1 MPVLPVPCRLP
12 PDRPARPKPLAWPR
26 WALIALAALPLLAGA
41 KTPPPTT
48 PDPLAGTRQLVVVV
62 PAGWDAPQAR
72 LQAWQRDATGHWQ
85 PQGTAFDVS
94 IGRAGS
100 AWGLGLLPVPERAT
114 GPRKHEG
121 DGRSTAGVF
130 AIGTA
135 FGYAGRIDSAMPYK
149 ATLEDSYCIDVPAS
163 PLYNTLVDAHVV
175 GADAVKGSTEPMRL
189 DLHHDGDIRY
199 REGFVIEQNPQAVPG
214 HGSCIFAH
222 LRRKPGET
230 TAGCTAM
237 EPENM
242 QRLLA
247 WLEPEAQPRFVLL
260 PQAEYRRL
268 QAAWHLPASRDA
280 TK

>member
-26 WALIALAALPLLAGA
+26 WALIGLAALPLLAGA

-48 PDPLAGTRQLVVVV
+48 PDPLAGTRQLGVVV
-62 PAGWDAPQAR
+62 PAGWDAPPAR

-100 AWGLGLLPVPERAT
+100 AWGLGLLPVPEQAA
-114 GPRKHEG
+114 GPRKREG
-121 DGRSTAGVF
+121 DGRSAAGVF

-135 FGYAGRIDSAMPYK
+135 FGYAERIDSAMPYK
-149 ATLEDSYCIDVPAS
+149 AAQQDSYCIDVPDS

-175 GADAVKGSTEPMRL
+175 GADAVKGSTEPLRL

-214 HGSCIFAH
+214 RGSCIFAH
-222 LRRKPGET
+222 LRRHPGEP

-247 WLEPEAQPRFVLL
+247 WLRPEAQPRFVLL